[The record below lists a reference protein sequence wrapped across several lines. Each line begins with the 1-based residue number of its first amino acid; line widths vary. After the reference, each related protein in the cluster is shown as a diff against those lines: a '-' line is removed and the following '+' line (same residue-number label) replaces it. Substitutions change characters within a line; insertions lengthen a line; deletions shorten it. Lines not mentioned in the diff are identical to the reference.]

1 MCRAASLILL
11 ALVLGCSPGPLS
23 PATRTEDQSA
33 GTFVPSPG
41 VPASASATPSSR
53 TAGTT
58 AAPEESSPVRSS
70 APPDAPFGLP
80 DSPPPVTVRTNDKS
94 VQIRPYTY
102 CYGNGCVDGVQPSH
116 PPDFAEAPHVEV
128 EFPLDGWSFEASF
141 VPVGVACPRTQSV
154 PVAKTGDHTYVVR
167 PAGPA
172 DTYDVTLVGQGDG
185 DLFVTFRWTTPQDG
199 PMPVPDARLA
209 VLADHDGE
217 VDSYGVE
224 LELSDLR
231 ATPKSAR
238 AEITVTAANGKSL
251 SFEAIPAK
259 GCLGEGA
266 IYWNGPDRAGR
277 QAARLGPAPFRYGVV
292 VVLDGVRYAAS
303 AAWPADEID
312 GNEPSAELIFAPSL
326 PALP

>member
-1 MCRAASLILL
+1 
-11 ALVLGCSPGPLS
+11 
-23 PATRTEDQSA
+23 
-33 GTFVPSPG
+33 
-41 VPASASATPSSR
+41 
-53 TAGTT
+53 
-58 AAPEESSPVRSS
+58 
-70 APPDAPFGLP
+70 
-80 DSPPPVTVRTNDKS
+80 
-94 VQIRPYTY
+94 
-102 CYGNGCVDGVQPSH
+102 
-116 PPDFAEAPHVEV
+116 
-128 EFPLDGWSFEASF
+128 
-141 VPVGVACPRTQSV
+141 
-154 PVAKTGDHTYVVR
+154 VR

-172 DTYDVTLVGQGDG
+172 DTYDVTLFGRGDG

-217 VDSYGVE
+217 VGSYGVE

-231 ATPKSAR
+231 ATLPRSAR
-238 AEITVTAANGKSL
+238 AEITVTAANGETL
-251 SFEAIPAK
+251 TFEAIPAK
-259 GCLGEGA
+259 GCLGEGS